1 LAGCFLAAAVL
12 EARRRVRRGGD
23 KRSSRSK
30 PHMDI
35 SSPRLDFL
43 LEKIETEPRL
53 VLKFWEMENGKVR
66 RTSLRSTR
74 EIQTR

>member
-1 LAGCFLAAAVL
+1 
-12 EARRRVRRGGD
+12 
-23 KRSSRSK
+23 
-30 PHMDI
+30 MDV

-66 RTSLRSTR
+66 GTSLRSTR